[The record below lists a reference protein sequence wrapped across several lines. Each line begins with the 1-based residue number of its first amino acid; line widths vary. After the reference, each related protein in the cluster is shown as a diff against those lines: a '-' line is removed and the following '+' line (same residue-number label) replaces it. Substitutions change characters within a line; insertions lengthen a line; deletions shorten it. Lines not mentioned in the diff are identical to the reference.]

1 MTRPIGKTYDGGNWY
16 VDTESFQDYAR
27 ATDDTNKAYFGDS
40 PIAPP
45 MFHVRPMIALML
57 HCANDPELQIDML
70 RLVHGEHRMNFLEPL
85 LPGDELLVGATL
97 AAVDEK
103 SSGTIFTF
111 GMHLDRKGQRVVE
124 GTTAYFVRSANPPAK
139 EEPKEAPKTE
149 APAEAKADPA
159 PAAKADEPKG
169 KGKGKGKE
177 GAPAKPAADAPR
189 PTVTVP
195 QQVAADQALRY
206 ALASGDDN
214 KIHTDEAVAKQA
226 GLPRTI
232 LHGLCTLA
240 FAQRDLIQRAGG
252 DPRKLASLGAR
263 FTGLVFPGDLL
274 QLHTFETGKDVRFE
288 TMGPSGK
295 PVLLGE
301 AKFR

>member
-111 GMHLDRKGQRVVE
+111 G
-124 GTTAYFVRSANPPAK
+124 
-139 EEPKEAPKTE
+139 
-149 APAEAKADPA
+149 
-159 PAAKADEPKG
+159 
-169 KGKGKGKE
+169 
-177 GAPAKPAADAPR
+177 
-189 PTVTVP
+189 
-195 QQVAADQALRY
+195 
-206 ALASGDDN
+206 
-214 KIHTDEAVAKQA
+214 
-226 GLPRTI
+226 
-232 LHGLCTLA
+232 CC
-240 FAQRDLIQRAGG
+240 
-252 DPRKLASLGAR
+252 
-263 FTGLVFPGDLL
+263 
-274 QLHTFETGKDVRFE
+274 
-288 TMGPSGK
+288 
-295 PVLLGE
+295 
-301 AKFR
+301 